1 MILILSTLLISYTLL
16 FLYSLRIRDNSIVDI
31 FWGFGFMIIAVLS
44 FAQSERGL
52 VQYVMTG
59 LVLLWGIRLTSHIG
73 FRKLREAKEDP
84 RYAKW
89 RAEWGSGW
97 YFVIRSFLQVFLLQM
112 VLMLIVATPILVVN
126 FPDLSFSGRIVST
139 PVWVE
144 SLFGRDPRLSPRMT
158 ESEVIFII

>member
-1 MILILSTLLISYTLL
+1 MLSLVSVLLISYTLL
-16 FLYSLRIRDNSIVDI
+16 FFYALHRRDNSLVDV

-73 FRKLREAKEDP
+73 FRKLREGKEDP

-97 YFVIRSFLQVFLLQM
+97 YFIIRSYLQVFILQM
-112 VLMLIVATPILVVN
+112 MLMFVVSIPILVVN
-126 FPDLSFSGRIVST
+126 LS
-139 PVWVE
+139 
-144 SLFGRDPRLSPRMT
+144 
-158 ESEVIFII
+158 VIPADAGSQYTLYG